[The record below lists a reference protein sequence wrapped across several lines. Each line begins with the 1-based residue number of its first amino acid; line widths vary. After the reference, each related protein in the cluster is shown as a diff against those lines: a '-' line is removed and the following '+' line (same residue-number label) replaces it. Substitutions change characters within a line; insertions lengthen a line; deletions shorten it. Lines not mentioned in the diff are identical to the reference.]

1 MMWVSECGYLPEKR
15 VALVLGWNN
24 VVGGCL
30 GISGRRQKLQK
41 EHQAPGDAGAELEAL
56 VHIMAAPMA
65 PTTAVRKQVQFHT

>member
-1 MMWVSECGYLPEKR
+1 MAIFPKN
-15 VALVLGWNN
+15 GWRSCS
-24 VVGGCL
+24 VGTTSLGGCL

-65 PTTAVRKQVQFHT
+65 PTTTVRKQVQFHT